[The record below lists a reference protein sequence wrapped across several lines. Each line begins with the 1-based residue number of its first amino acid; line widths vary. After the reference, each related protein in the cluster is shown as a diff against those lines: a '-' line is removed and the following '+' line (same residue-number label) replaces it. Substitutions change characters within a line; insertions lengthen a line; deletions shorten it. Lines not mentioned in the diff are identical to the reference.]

1 VFTRQ
6 AFVNWA
12 SDGKAVNNKTVK
24 YSKSERIVFLCK
36 TRSKEYVPLSLILA
50 ISRQCDWLQKKTDS
64 FKQLTRRHLQD
75 KTGEGMQQNQIAW
88 A

>member
-24 YSKSERIVFLCK
+24 FSKSERIVFLCK

-50 ISRQCDWLQKKTDS
+50 ISHQSDWLQKTTDS
-64 FKQLTRRHLQD
+64 FKQITRRHLQD
-75 KTGEGMQQNQIAW
+75 KTGEEMQQNQIAW